1 MQAKD
6 HSLNV
11 VLSERQQW
19 VIPVYQRT
27 YAWETR
33 QEKQL
38 PKLWDD
44 LRERAIERLDGKPIK
59 PHFVGAII
67 YSQPTDQPFGT
78 VNRRFLVD
86 GQQRITTFSLVLCA
100 LREVARDE
108 GVTRLVSTVNDYVF
122 NAKSDS
128 MAEPEREQFK
138 LWSSSYDRPIYLA
151 IARQTTADVVTNFP
165 QHFYKNGNIIWG
177 SAPKILAAYW
187 YARLEI
193 KNFIEEMADEGFSAE
208 AVLDAILSGF
218 LSGFQIVV
226 VQLGQEDDAQAIF
239 ASLNGNAEPLTSF
252 DLIRNDIFH
261 RARKAQEDD
270 DVLYD
275 THWRELETAFWK
287 EEIKQGRLKRPR
299 TDHLITHTMVA
310 ETAQDIIV
318 GQVANEYRNFAKS
331 RAFASVGDEVQAL
344 LKYARAYEEMERRAG
359 ESGLARLASFLHT
372 WDTSALHPVVLWT
385 AVQELPQEV
394 KENIYSHLESYA
406 VRRDICDLGNKNYNR
421 VVAQLLSEMHRA
433 TDPYI
438 AFVNHLS
445 GLTGEASRLPSDSDI
460 VAAVAR
466 KPLYTLL
473 GSKKLRYILA
483 RIEIG
488 LRDKFDENVSIST
501 DNLTVEHI
509 MPDRWARAWPLPSG
523 ETVAKESYY
532 ELVSSGVNVNEAL
545 RREMEA
551 REATKHLLGNLTL
564 LTGALNPS
572 LGNDNWEIKRA
583 KISGSLLALNRY
595 VANHESWDESAIE
608 TRGSILAG
616 VINRTWPTLPPSV
629 LSADAC

>member
-6 HSLNV
+6 HPLNV

-27 YAWETR
+27 YAWDTR
-33 QEKQL
+33 PDKQL
-38 PKLWDD
+38 PKLWED
-44 LRERAIERLDGKPIK
+44 LRDRALERLDGKPPK

-108 GVTRLVSTVNDYVF
+108 GVNRLVNTVNDYVF

-128 MAEPEREQFK
+128 MADPEREQFK
-138 LWSSSYDRPIYLA
+138 LWSSSYDRSAYLA
-151 IARQTTADVVTNFP
+151 IAQKPAAEIVAEFP
-165 QHFYKNGNIIWG
+165 EFFYKNGNIVWG

-187 YARLEI
+187 YARQEM
-193 KNFIEEMADEGFSAE
+193 KKFVEEMVDEGFPIE

-261 RARKAQEDD
+261 RARKAREDD
-270 DVLYD
+270 DALYD
-275 THWRELETAFWK
+275 KHWRELETAFWK

-310 ETAQDIIV
+310 ETAQDIVV
-318 GQVANEYRNFAKS
+318 GQVANEYRSFAKS
-331 RAFASVGDEVQAL
+331 RAFATVADEVQAL
-344 LKYARAYEEMERRAG
+344 LKYARAYEEMERRADDG
-359 ESGLARLASFLHT
+359 GLARLARFLEV
-372 WDTSALHPVVLWT
+372 WDTSALHPVLLWT
-385 AVQELPQEV
+385 AVQPLPQEQ
-394 KENIYSHLESYA
+394 KDEIYAHLESYV
-406 VRRDICDLGNKNYNR
+406 VRRDVCDLGNKNYNR
-421 VVAQLLSEMHRA
+421 VVAHLLGEMHRA
-433 TDPYI
+433 PNPYK
-438 AFVNHLS
+438 AFVDYLP
-445 GLTGEASRLPSDSDI
+445 GLTGEASRLPSDADVI
-460 VAAVAR
+460 AAVAR
-466 KPLYTLL
+466 KPLYKSL

-483 RIEIG
+483 RLELG
-488 LRDKFDENVSIST
+488 LRDKFDENVSIAT
-501 DNLTVEHI
+501 KNLTVEHI

-523 ETVAKESYY
+523 EIVAKESYY
-532 ELVSSGVNVNEAL
+532 DLVASGFSVDEAA
-545 RREMEA
+545 RREMET
-551 REATKHLLGNLTL
+551 REAAKHTLGNLTL
-564 LTGALNPS
+564 LTDTLNPS
-572 LGNDNWEIKRA
+572 LGNESWEAKRT
-583 KISGSLLALNRY
+583 KISGSLLALNRRI
-595 VANHESWDESAIE
+595 ADHQKWDESTIE
-608 TRGSILAG
+608 TRGNKLAG
-616 VINRTWPTLPPSV
+616 VINLAWPTLATPTQT
-629 LSADAC
+629 ADAA